1 MWHLKILILPDWR
14 QANHGCYSQVMKTMR
29 SIKHALTE
37 RYYTWQDA
45 VDVAMADPEIDMH
58 AEDGQVY
65 KPSAYE
71 EDAAAEENWAEEAK
85 ETAAGAGQ
93 EPVTAPKQPSL

>member
-1 MWHLKILILPDWR
+1 
-14 QANHGCYSQVMKTMR
+14 MR
-29 SIKHALTE
+29 AIKHALTE

-45 VDVAMADPEIDMH
+45 IDVAMSDPEIDMH

-71 EDAAAEENWAEEAK
+71 DDVVAEESWAEENVIE
-85 ETAAGAGQ
+85 Q
-93 EPVTAPKQPSL
+93 EPVKTEKSPEASR

>member
-1 MWHLKILILPDWR
+1 
-14 QANHGCYSQVMKTMR
+14 MR
-29 SIKHALTE
+29 AIKHALTE

-45 VDVAMADPEIDMH
+45 IDVAMSDPEIDMH

-71 EDAAAEENWAEEAK
+71 EDVAAEENWAEEK
-85 ETAAGAGQ
+85 ITEQ
-93 EPVTAPKQPSL
+93 EPVKAEKSPEATR